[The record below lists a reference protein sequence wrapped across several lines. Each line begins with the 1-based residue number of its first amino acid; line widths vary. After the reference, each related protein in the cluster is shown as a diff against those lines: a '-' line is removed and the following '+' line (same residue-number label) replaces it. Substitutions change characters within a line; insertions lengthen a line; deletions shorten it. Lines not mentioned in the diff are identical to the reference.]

1 MKGEDDL
8 SADAWRSLA
17 CSCCGAGDDD
27 GGYQIMTMYTVKR
40 MKGGWSVHDHVE
52 DEDYEVPDGAV
63 ITYEVRTR
71 LTGPEEMMEV
81 VGSKTDKLALVAAV
95 CMMPCPEGG

>member
-1 MKGEDDL
+1 MDP
-8 SADAWRSLA
+8 WRSLA
-17 CSCCGAGDDD
+17 CSCCGTGDDE
-27 GGYQIMTMYTVKR
+27 GGVPIMTMYTVKR

-52 DEDYEVPDGAV
+52 DEDFEIPDGAV

-81 VGSKTDKLALVAAV
+81 VGSKTGKLALVAAV
-95 CMMPCPEGG
+95 CMMPCPEEVAG